1 MFKGRFYKPVSII
14 LSVMVLFFSP
24 ICSFCSSAGFLTPG
38 EYWNAFKNTM
48 SYIGT
53 QIGTVFSGSSQNLIL
68 NEQAFKEWAA
78 DRYANGYDGTSWN
91 LEDYYTKECIRNS
104 DGTFTLSDRLVDDCV
119 AWIKEVLDT
128 NSGYYLVKTKGLNN
142 VSPAE
147 FWSKTSYN
155 NFISLFDSN
164 EMVLFY
170 SVSSTQFPG
179 EGYVP
184 YFEYF
189 ILDGYD
195 FVFTSYSVSS
205 GLYNQ
210 FSIYDDWRK
219 VKTKNKRLHDNGV
232 VHDSVQIE
240 NLDLDQFVTKNGDYI
255 KFFKNDAAMKE
266 YDIGFQPYY
275 AGDRYLNYDSS
286 QDNSVVVDNDTLNN
300 NNWVTNNNDVYNN
313 VSNTVINNNT
323 TNITNGG
330 SGLTEEEIK
339 NIVDSI
345 LDSYKPDSGGGSG
358 GGDNGSSGGGSGNG
372 DGGSSGGL
380 AAILEAL
387 GKLLDFL
394 LTVIGKILGVILDF
408 LTGALNLLDGLSGFT
423 GPFVAFLS
431 GIMPFIPQEIWDV
444 IIAGFT
450 LSIIT
455 MGIKIFKN

>member
-1 MFKGRFYKPVSII
+1 MYKKKYYHYVSII
-14 LSVMVLFFSP
+14 LLTVFLFFSP

-53 QIGTVFSGSSQNLIL
+53 QIGTVFSGSAQDMIL

-91 LEDYYTKECIRNS
+91 LEDYYTKECIRNP

-147 FWSKTSYN
+147 FRSKTNYN
-155 NFISLFDSN
+155 NFLSLFDSAD
-164 EMVLFY
+164 MVFFY
-170 SVSSTQFPG
+170 SVSSTQFPD

-184 YFEYF
+184 YVEYF

-210 FSIYDDWRK
+210 FSIYDDWQK

-240 NLDLDQFVTKNGDYI
+240 NLGLDQFVTKNGDYI

-266 YDIGFQPYY
+266 FDVGFQPYY
-275 AGDRYLNYDSS
+275 VGDKYLNYDSS
-286 QDNSVVVDNDTLNN
+286 QDNSITVDSNILN
-300 NNWVTNNNDVYNN
+300 NNWVTNNNQIYNET
-313 VSNTVINNNT
+313 SNTVINNNT

-330 SGLTEEEIK
+330 SGLTEEQIK
-339 NIVDSI
+339 DIVDSV
-345 LDSYKPDSGGGSG
+345 LDKYKPDSGGSDSG
-358 GGDNGSSGGGSGNG
+358 DGGGSGSGDNG
-372 DGGSSGGL
+372 GGGL
-380 AAILEAL
+380 TAILEAL

-394 LTVIGKILGVILDF
+394 LTLIGKLLSVILDF
-408 LTGALNLLDGLSGFT
+408 LTKALGLLEGLTAFT
-423 GPFVAFLS
+423 GPFATLLS
-431 GIMPFIPQEIWDV
+431 GLMPFVPSELWDV
-444 IIAGFT
+444 IIAGIT
-450 LSIIT
+450 LSVIAVV
-455 MGIKIFKN
+455 IKAWKG